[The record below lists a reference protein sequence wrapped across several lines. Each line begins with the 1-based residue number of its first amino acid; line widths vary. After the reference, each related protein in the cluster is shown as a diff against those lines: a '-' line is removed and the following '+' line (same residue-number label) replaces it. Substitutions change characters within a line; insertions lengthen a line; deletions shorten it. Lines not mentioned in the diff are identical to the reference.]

1 MSVARFRLLV
11 VLLASLWLAACARP
25 PVESA
30 QVSDRDA
37 IAARMMA
44 DIEVLAS
51 DGFGGRKPGTPGEE
65 ATLAFL
71 EQRMGGIGLVSGTGD
86 PGSYWRMPVDLV
98 STRALSG
105 QLTLTQGR
113 NSVIVPESDAAVF
126 TPRRRAL
133 ATSGPATGVPVVFV
147 GKGDGL
153 VLSDDRAGAVAV
165 MLADPGR
172 DTARRAALFDQR
184 ATAVVTV
191 VPDEAAI
198 ARLRRSGSRERVRLA
213 SEDRDT
219 LSAYVTDAAMAG
231 VMGEARWARLKA
243 DAEPADFSP
252 IEINL
257 AITLEASAER
267 REFTSYN
274 LVGKIPGSTPEAGA
288 VLLLGH
294 WDHLGECGAA
304 DAEDRICNGAADN
317 ASGIASM
324 LELAQRLKSGPVP
337 GRDIYVLAT
346 TAEEA
351 GLLGARA
358 FAQDPPLELSRI
370 VAAFN
375 FDMVAVAPAG
385 SALGFI
391 GQGSTPLDSVII
403 DHVAKGGRTLGDA
416 ALAASFVQRQD
427 GAALL
432 NAGVPTVLLS
442 SSYGTREI
450 LQPFLSSRYHRPS
463 DTAAALDLSGAVE
476 DLLLHEGLIRMI
488 ADPARYQPPEPVLQS
503 EEAAP

>member
-1 MSVARFRLLV
+1 MSVARFRLLGS
-11 VLLASLWLAACARP
+11 LLACLMLAACALP
-25 PVESA
+25 PVESGRPDERA
-30 QVSDRDA
+30 V

-51 DGFGGRKPGTPGEE
+51 DEFGGRKPGTPGEE
-65 ATLAFL
+65 ATLAYL
-71 EQRMGGIGLVSGTGD
+71 EQRMGEAGLVSGTGD

-98 STRALSG
+98 STRALAG
-105 QLTLTQGR
+105 QLTLTQGHK
-113 NSVIVPESDAAVF
+113 SVTVPESEAVVF

-153 VLSDDRAGAVAV
+153 VLADAMAGAVAV
-165 MLADPGR
+165 MLPDPSR
-172 DTARRAALFDQR
+172 DMVRRAALFDQR
-184 ATAVVTV
+184 ATAVVTIAA
-191 VPDEAAI
+191 DEAAI
-198 ARLRRSGSRERVRLA
+198 ARLRRTGTRERVRLA
-213 SEDRDT
+213 SEDKDT
-219 LSAYVTDAAMAG
+219 LSAYVTDAAMAAF
-231 VMGEARWARLKA
+231 MGEARWARMKA
-243 DAEPADFSP
+243 DADAPDFSP

-257 AITLEASAER
+257 AITLEAAAER

-274 LVGKIPGSTPEAGA
+274 LVGKIPGSVPDAGA

-294 WDHLGECGAA
+294 WDHLGECGPAE
-304 DAEDRICNGAADN
+304 AEDRICKGAADN
-317 ASGIASM
+317 ASGIAAM
-324 LELAQRLKSGPVP
+324 LELAQRIKSGPSP
-337 GRDIYVLAT
+337 ARDIYVLAT
-346 TAEEA
+346 TAEES

-358 FAQDPPLELSRI
+358 FAEAPPLALTQI

-391 GQGSTPLDSVII
+391 GRGETPLDQIII
-403 DHVAKGGRTLGDA
+403 DHAARSGRALGEE

-463 DTAAALDLSGAVE
+463 DTAAQLDLSGAVE
-476 DLLLHEGLIRMI
+476 DLLLHEGLIRII
-488 ADPARYQPPEPVLQS
+488 ADPMRYQPPVPVRQA
-503 EEAAP
+503 EGAAP

>member
-1 MSVARFRLLV
+1 MSVNNARILLT
-11 VLLASLWLAACARP
+11 LLASLLLAGCARA
-25 PVESA
+25 PVES
-30 QVSDRDA
+30 VPNGERDG

-51 DGFGGRKPGTPGEE
+51 DELGGRKPGTPGEE

-71 EQRMGGIGLVSGTGD
+71 EQRMTEAGLVSGTGD

-98 STRALSG
+98 STRAVSG

-113 NSVIVPESDAAVF
+113 SSVTVPESDAVVF

-153 VLSDDRAGAVAV
+153 VLTDAMAGAVAV
-165 MLADPGR
+165 MLPDPPR
-172 DTARRAALFDQR
+172 DAARRAALFDQR
-184 ATAVVTV
+184 ATAVLTV
-191 VPDEAAI
+191 LPDEAAI
-198 ARLRRSGSRERVRLA
+198 ARLRRAGSRERVRLA
-213 SEDRDT
+213 SEDKDT
-219 LSAYVTDAAMAG
+219 LSAYITDAAMAAI
-231 VMGEARWARLKA
+231 MGEARWARMKA
-243 DAEPADFSP
+243 DADAADFSP

-257 AITLEASAER
+257 AITLEASADR

-274 LVGKIPGSTPEAGA
+274 LVGKIPGSAPDAGA

-294 WDHLGECGAA
+294 WDHLGECGPA
-304 DAEDRICNGAADN
+304 DAEDRICKGAADN
-317 ASGIASM
+317 ASGIAAM
-324 LELAQRLKSGPVP
+324 LELVQRLKSGPP
-337 GRDIYVLAT
+337 LARDIYVLAT

-358 FAQDPPLELSRI
+358 FAEAPPLPLTQI

-375 FDMVAVAPAG
+375 FDMVSVAPAG

-391 GQGSTPLDSVII
+391 GRGATPLDQIII
-403 DHVAKGGRTLGDA
+403 DHAARSGRTLGDE

-476 DLLLHEGLIRMI
+476 DLLLHEGLIRII
-488 ADPARYQPPEPVLQS
+488 ADPARYQPP
-503 EEAAP
+503 AG